1 MPHAGSSIVAIV
13 MRSKSG
19 QCWEPEKE
27 TYSKSRTSGGSGIT
41 RLEHPPLNRPLDR
54 NLRPNAK
61 AFACA
66 AIAAFGFA
74 AGTLN
79 AREVSKQPGLRE
91 ILVALAAGCNVS
103 ARVSLP
109 L

>member
-19 QCWEPEKE
+19 QCSEPEKE

-41 RLEHPPLNRPLDR
+41 RLEHPHLNRPLRR
-54 NLRPNAK
+54 NLRRNAM

-66 AIAAFGFA
+66 AIAR
-74 AGTLN
+74 L
-79 AREVSKQPGLRE
+79 EH
-91 ILVALAAGCNVS
+91 
-103 ARVSLP
+103 
-109 L
+109 

>member
-1 MPHAGSSIVAIV
+1 MKEGTPIAMVRIVLDLFKGKELAIDAAC
-13 MRSKSG
+13 G
-19 QCWEPEKE
+19 
-27 TYSKSRTSGGSGIT
+27 
-41 RLEHPPLNRPLDR
+41 LFNRD
-54 NLRPNAK
+54 AK
-61 AFACA
+61 TFACA

-74 AGTLN
+74 AGTPN

-91 ILVALAAGCNVS
+91 ILAALAAGRNVS

>member
-1 MPHAGSSIVAIV
+1 MPHAAWSIVAMV

-19 QCWEPEKE
+19 QCWDPEKE
-27 TYSKSRTSGGSGIT
+27 TYSKSRTSGGSEMT
-41 RLEHPPLNRPLDR
+41 RLEHPPLNRPLR
-54 NLRPNAK
+54 RKLRPNAK

-66 AIAAFGFA
+66 AIAVFGFA
-74 AGTLN
+74 AGTPN

-91 ILVALAAGCNVS
+91 ILAALAAGRNVS

>member
-13 MRSKSG
+13 IRSKSG
-19 QCWEPEKE
+19 QCWDPEKE

-41 RLEHPPLNRPLDR
+41 RLEHPPLNRPLRRKLSPD
-54 NLRPNAK
+54 AK

-66 AIAAFGFA
+66 AVAAFGFA
-74 AGTLN
+74 SGTLKP
-79 AREVSKQPGLRE
+79 REVSKQPGLRE
-91 ILVALAAGCNVS
+91 ILVDLAAGRNVS
-103 ARVSLP
+103 ARISLP